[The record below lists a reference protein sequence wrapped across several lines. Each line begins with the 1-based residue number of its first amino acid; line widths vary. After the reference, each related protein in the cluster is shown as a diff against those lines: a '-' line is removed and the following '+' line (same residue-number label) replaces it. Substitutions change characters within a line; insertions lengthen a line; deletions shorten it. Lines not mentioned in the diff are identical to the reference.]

1 MIFELEKLFKLSDST
16 YSTEKEK
23 NYASRIEHTPG
34 HKGVLREAGM
44 QLNQTRSEHI
54 IQEKVGTY

>member
-54 IQEKVGTY
+54 IYEKVGTY

>member
-16 YSTEKEK
+16 NSTEDEK
-23 NYASRIEHTPG
+23 NYDSRIEHTPR
-34 HKGVLREAGM
+34 HTREAGM

-54 IQEKVGTY
+54 I

>member
-16 YSTEKEK
+16 YSIEKEK
-23 NYASRIEHTPG
+23 NYASRVEHTPG

-54 IQEKVGTY
+54 I